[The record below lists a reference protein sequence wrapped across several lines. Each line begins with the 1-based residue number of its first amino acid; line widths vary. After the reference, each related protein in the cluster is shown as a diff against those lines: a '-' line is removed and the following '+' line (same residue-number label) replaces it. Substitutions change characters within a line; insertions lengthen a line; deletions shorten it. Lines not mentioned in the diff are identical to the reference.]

1 MPSSDFSGF
10 HRLPSSSLDSSRFES
25 SLPLPW
31 HADEWLLVAPLAK
44 AEELVHRSLGLE
56 EELLHAVLQL
66 LVAALEIRIHCPQ
79 MHHSRCVQEI
89 IHRQP
94 LHK

>member
-1 MPSSDFSGF
+1 MDF
-10 HRLPSSSLDSSRFES
+10 LPAARICQDFTG

-31 HADEWLLVAPLAK
+31 HADKGLFVAPLAE

-56 EELLHAVLQL
+56 EELPHAALQL

>member
-1 MPSSDFSGF
+1 MHP
-10 HRLPSSSLDSSRFES
+10 
-25 SLPLPW
+25 LPLPG
-31 HADEWLLVAPLAK
+31 HADEWLFVAPLAE

-56 EELLHAVLQL
+56 EELLHAALQL

-79 MHHSRCVQEI
+79 MHHGRCVQEI

>member
-1 MPSSDFSGF
+1 M
-10 HRLPSSSLDSSRFES
+10 
-25 SLPLPW
+25 
-31 HADEWLLVAPLAK
+31 APLAE
-44 AEELVHRSLGLE
+44 AEEFVHCSLGLE
-56 EELLHAVLQL
+56 EELLHAALQL
-66 LVAALEIRIHCPQ
+66 LVAPLEIRIHCPQ

>member
-1 MPSSDFSGF
+1 MDFPGF
-10 HRLPSSSLDSSRFES
+10 HRLPYSRLDFPGFEG

-31 HADEWLLVAPLAK
+31 HADEWLFVAPLAQ

-66 LVAALEIRIHCPQ
+66 LVAALEIRVHCPQ
-79 MHHSRCVQEI
+79 MHHSRCVQEV